1 MSRHSFVFAAAA
13 LAAMLAGGPAAA
25 QGQGWYIG
33 GGPGQAKAD
42 FVRGDFSP
50 YLETGAY
57 TADDSDFA
65 PRLYGGFRLT
75 HGLAV
80 EFGLASL
87 GRYRHRFDAPS
98 GVAIYNYDASALSV
112 AIAGNLPLAGGLS
125 LNGRAGMAFTA
136 ATLRLRVDNGTARI
150 PFCDNSWW
158 YNDCTATNTNFYY
171 GLGAQ
176 FNFSP
181 RWGMRVDY
189 DNYGEVGQEFET
201 GRADITAWSF
211 SVLYN
216 F

>member
-1 MSRHSFVFAAAA
+1 MSRQSMVVAAAA
-13 LAAMLAGGPAAA
+13 LAAALAAGPAAA
-25 QGQGWYIG
+25 QGSGWYIG
-33 GGPGQAKAD
+33 GGPGQATAD
-42 FVRGDFSP
+42 FVRSDFSP
-50 YLETGAY
+50 YLETGTY

-65 PRLYGGFRLT
+65 PRLYGGFRIAP
-75 HGLAV
+75 GLAV

-98 GVAIYNYDASALSV
+98 GVAIYNYDASALTA

-150 PFCDNSWW
+150 PFCNNSWW
-158 YNDCTATNTNFYY
+158 YDDCTATNTNFYW
-171 GLGAQ
+171 GVGAQ

-181 RWGMRVDY
+181 RWGMRLDY

-201 GRADITAWSF
+201 GRADIEAWSF